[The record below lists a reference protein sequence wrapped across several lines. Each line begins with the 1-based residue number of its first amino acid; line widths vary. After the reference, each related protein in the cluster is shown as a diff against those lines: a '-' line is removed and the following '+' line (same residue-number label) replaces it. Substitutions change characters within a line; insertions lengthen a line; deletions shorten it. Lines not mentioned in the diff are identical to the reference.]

1 MSGYDD
7 TSNPYYGGGGSGG
20 GGGGGGFMTGN
31 YTNDSPSGGAK
42 KAANNSLRPV
52 TIRQILTADQPHADA
67 DFCLDGADLGQLTF
81 VAVVRNVSRN
91 ATNVSYSVEDGTGTI
106 EVRQWLDSQSDD
118 SEKAT
123 EISQN
128 TYVRI
133 LGTVKSFQSKR
144 SISVGHIRPVEDF
157 NEIFFHKL
165 EAAYV
170 HLQLTRGSGGQQQ
183 GFKGNATSASD
194 YSMGNL
200 GGANSSGGAAFP
212 DLSSPLQRK
221 IMEALMSLVPG
232 AGDDGV
238 HVGQI
243 KRKVTQG
250 ASNYS
255 DDQITDAIEELQNEG
270 YLYQSANE
278 DHVLPTTT

>member
-7 TSNPYYGGGGSGG
+7 TSNPYYGGGASGGG
-20 GGGGGGFMTGN
+20 GGGGGGFMSQG
-31 YTNDSPSGGAK
+31 YTNDSPSGPK

-52 TIRQILTADQPHADA
+52 TIRQILAADQPHADA
-67 DFCLDGADLGQLTF
+67 DFCLDGVDLGQLTF
-81 VAVVRNVSRN
+81 VAVVRNMSQN

-118 SEKAT
+118 SEKAS
-123 EISQN
+123 EITQN

-170 HLQLTRGSGGQQQ
+170 HLQLTRGAGGD
-183 GFKGNATSASD
+183 GAAPKGNATSASD
-194 YSMGNL
+194 YSGSFAAGAGGGN
-200 GGANSSGGAAFP
+200 ASFP

-221 IMEALMSLVPG
+221 IMEALTALKVD
-232 AGDDGV
+232 AGEDGV

-243 KRKVTQG
+243 KRRVTQG
-250 ASNYS
+250 ASNYT
-255 DDQITDAIEELQNEG
+255 DEEITDAIDELQNEG

-278 DHVLPTTT
+278 DHVLPTS

>member
-7 TSNPYYGGGGSGG
+7 NSNPYYGGG
-20 GGGGGGFMTGN
+20 GGGGGGFMSGAGG
-31 YTNDSPSGGAK
+31 YSNDSPSTGAK

-52 TIRQILTADQPHADA
+52 TIRQILDADQPHADA
-67 DFCLDGADLGQLTF
+67 DFCLDGVDLGQLSF
-81 VAVVRNVSRN
+81 VAIVRNVSRN

-118 SEKAT
+118 SEKT
-123 EISQN
+123 SEISQN

-144 SISVGHIRPVEDF
+144 SISVGHIRPVTDF
-157 NEIFFHKL
+157 NEVFFHKL

-170 HLQLTRGSGGQQQ
+170 HLQLTRGGPGGAAP
-183 GFKGNATSASD
+183 KSNANSASD
-194 YSMGNL
+194 YSFAAGGGGGGND
-200 GGANSSGGAAFP
+200 SSFA
-212 DLSSPLQRK
+212 DLSNPLQRK
-221 IMEALMSLVPG
+221 IMEALSALLPD
-232 AGDDGV
+232 AGEDGV

-243 KRKVTQG
+243 KRRVTQG

-255 DDQITDAIEELQNEG
+255 DQQITDAIDELQNEG

-278 DHVLPTTT
+278 DHVLPTSG